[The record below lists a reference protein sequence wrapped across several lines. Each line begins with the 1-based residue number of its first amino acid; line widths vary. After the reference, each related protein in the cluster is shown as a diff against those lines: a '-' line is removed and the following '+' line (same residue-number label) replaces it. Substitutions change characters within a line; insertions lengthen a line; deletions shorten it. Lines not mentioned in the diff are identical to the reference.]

1 MPVNTPG
8 EWMDLISGL
17 GDLPLDTLPPPQSV
31 QAAGQQRFK
40 VDEEQKYVEWMDFSF
55 FVT

>member
-1 MPVNTPG
+1 MPVNMPG